1 MKLQGGSLAGASRG
15 MQELSRIAIVHLV
28 NACYGPII
36 SGLGTSHFC
45 ISFLPFNGLVSE
57 ALLFYF
63 TYFESY
69 QFGALSTVKG
79 LEPKSMVI
87 WKTDMPL
94 D

>member
-1 MKLQGGSLAGASRG
+1 M
-15 MQELSRIAIVHLV
+15 LV
-28 NACYGPII
+28 MVQLF
-36 SGLGTSHFC
+36 LGWALLTSVFF
-45 ISFLPFNGLVSE
+45 FLPFNGLVSE

-87 WKTDMPL
+87 WKMDMPL